1 MIIKKNTVD
10 MENKIAKIV
19 DKVGTDK
26 VMHAEMCAF
35 IASVVTAYTHDM
47 VIGAFVAIVV
57 GVLKELYD
65 KLAGEE
71 FDWKDLAADAVGAVF
86 GAVVTGLGV

>member
-1 MIIKKNTVD
+1 
-10 MENKIAKIV
+10 MENIVTRIV

-26 VMHAEMCAF
+26 VMHAETCAL
-35 IASVVTAYTHDM
+35 ISSVVSVYAHN
-47 VIGAFVAIVV
+47 VLIGAIAAIVV

-65 KLAGEE
+65 KSTGEE

-86 GAVVTGLGV
+86 GAVAVGLAV

>member
-1 MIIKKNTVD
+1 
-10 MENKIAKIV
+10 MENIVTRIV

-26 VMHAEMCAF
+26 VMHAEACAF
-35 IASVVTAYTHDM
+35 IAAVATAYTHNA
-47 VIGAFVAIVV
+47 VIGAVVSIVV

-65 KLAGEE
+65 TSTGEE
-71 FDWKDLAADAVGAVF
+71 FDWKDLAADAVGSVF

>member
-1 MIIKKNTVD
+1 
-10 MENKIAKIV
+10 
-19 DKVGTDK
+19 
-26 VMHAEMCAF
+26 
-35 IASVVTAYTHDM
+35 M

-86 GAVVTGLGV
+86 GAVLTGLGV

>member
-1 MIIKKNTVD
+1 

-19 DKVGTDK
+19 DKFGTDK

-35 IASVVTAYTHDM
+35 IAAVATAYTHDL

-57 GVLKELYD
+57 GVLKELHD

-71 FDWKDLAADAVGAVF
+71 FDWKDLAADAVGAVY

>member
-26 VMHAEMCAF
+26 VMHAEMC
-35 IASVVTAYTHDM
+35 
-47 VIGAFVAIVV
+47 
-57 GVLKELYD
+57 LEQ
-65 KLAGEE
+65 
-71 FDWKDLAADAVGAVF
+71 W
-86 GAVVTGLGV
+86 

>member
-1 MIIKKNTVD
+1 
-10 MENKIAKIV
+10 MENIVTKIV

-26 VMHAEMCAF
+26 VMHAESCAF
-35 IASVVTAYTHDM
+35 IAAVVTAYTHNAL
-47 VIGAFVAIVV
+47 IGAIAAIVV

-65 KLAGEE
+65 KSTGEE

-86 GAVVTGLGV
+86 GAVAVGLAV

>member
-1 MIIKKNTVD
+1 MTR
-10 MENKIAKIV
+10 IV
-19 DKVGTDK
+19 DEVGTDK
-26 VMHAEMCAF
+26 VLHAEACAF

-65 KLAGEE
+65 KSTGEE
-71 FDWKDLAADAVGAVF
+71 FDWKDLAADAVESVF

>member
-1 MIIKKNTVD
+1 
-10 MENKIAKIV
+10 MENIVTRIV

-26 VMHAEMCAF
+26 VMHAEACAF
-35 IASVVTAYTHDM
+35 VASVVSVYAHNAL
-47 VIGAFVAIVV
+47 IGAIAAIVV

-65 KLAGEE
+65 KSTGEE

-86 GAVVTGLGV
+86 GAVAVGLAV

>member
-1 MIIKKNTVD
+1 

-19 DKVGTDK
+19 DKFGADK

-35 IASVVTAYTHDM
+35 IAAVATAYTHDM

-71 FDWKDLAADAVGAVF
+71 FDWKDLTADAVGAVF